1 MLTTPKIKIC
11 GITNLKDIELVS
23 SSGADY
29 AGILLNVAVS
39 QRSVD
44 AEKVESLC
52 SRARIPV
59 VILLWQPTFKEIEI
73 AYNKLKPYAF
83 QLLSQEKPELV
94 AEIKLKIPNVMVWK
108 SLHLPSSE
116 QGIAQGIANGIDIN
130 IGDMR
135 TKINTY
141 VDSGADVILVD
152 TVYKSG
158 NSVQHGGTGKISNWN
173 TVVELFK
180 NLDVPVFLAGGI
192 TPSNVK
198 DAIKQV
204 NPYGIDVASGVEK
217 EKGIKDP
224 EKVRELIKT
233 VRRLEEHG

>member
-1 MLTTPKIKIC
+1 MFATPKIKIC

-39 QRSVD
+39 PRSVD
-44 AEKVESLC
+44 AEKAESLC
-52 SRARIPV
+52 RRARIPV

-73 AYNKLKPYAF
+73 AYNRLKPYAF

-94 AEIKLKIPNVMVWK
+94 AEIKSKIPDVMVWK

-116 QGIAQGIANGIDIN
+116 QGIAQGIDIN
-130 IGDMR
+130 IKDMR
-135 TKINTY
+135 TRINAY
-141 VDSGADVILVD
+141 MNKGADVILVD
-152 TVYKSG
+152 TVFKSG
-158 NSVQHGGTGKISNWN
+158 SGVQHGGTGKISNWN

-192 TPSNVK
+192 TPSNVR
-198 DAIKQV
+198 DAINQV
-204 NPYGIDVASGVEK
+204 DPYGIDVASGVEK

-224 EKVRELIKT
+224 VKVREVIKR
-233 VRRLEEHG
+233 VRRLGEHG

>member
-1 MLTTPKIKIC
+1 MFATPKIKIC

-39 QRSVD
+39 SRSVD
-44 AEKVESLC
+44 MEKAESLC
-52 SRARIPV
+52 RRARIPV

-73 AYNKLKPYAF
+73 AYNRLKPYAF

-94 AEIKLKIPNVMVWK
+94 AEIKSKIPDVMVWK
-108 SLHLPSSE
+108 SIHLPSSE
-116 QGIAQGIANGIDIN
+116 QGIDIN
-130 IGDMR
+130 INDMR
-135 TKINTY
+135 KRMNAY
-141 VDSGADVILVD
+141 MNKGADVILVD

-158 NSVQHGGTGKISNWN
+158 SSVQHGGTGKISNWN

-198 DAIKQV
+198 DAINKV

-224 EKVRELIKT
+224 VKVRELIKI

>member
-1 MLTTPKIKIC
+1 MSGYKVKIC
-11 GITNLKDIELVS
+11 GITNLKDMELVS
-23 SSGADY
+23 SSDANY
-29 AGILLNVAVS
+29 AGILVNVAVS

-44 AEKVESLC
+44 IKKAESLC

-59 VILLWQPTFKEIEI
+59 VILLWQPAFKEVEI
-73 AYNKLKPYAF
+73 AYKRLKPYAF
-83 QLLSQEKPELV
+83 QLLSQEKPKLV
-94 AEIKLKIPNVMVWK
+94 REIKSKIPDVMVWK
-108 SLHLPSSE
+108 SIHLPSSE
-116 QGIAQGIANGIDIN
+116 QGIDHNIRNIRTRIEAYIN
-130 IGDMR
+130 SG
-135 TKINTY
+135 
-141 VDSGADVILVD
+141 VDAILVD

-158 NSVQHGGTGKISNWN
+158 SSAQYGGTGRISNWN
-173 TVVELFK
+173 TVTELFK

-198 DAIKQV
+198 DAINQV

-233 VRRLEEHG
+233 VRSFSND

>member
-1 MLTTPKIKIC
+1 MFATPKIKIC
-11 GITNLKDIELVS
+11 GITNLRDIELVS

-39 QRSVD
+39 PRSVD
-44 AEKVESLC
+44 TEKAESLC
-52 SRARIPV
+52 RRARIPV
-59 VILLWQPTFKEIEI
+59 VILLWEPTFKEIEI
-73 AYNKLKPYAF
+73 AYNRLKPYAF

-94 AEIKLKIPNVMVWK
+94 AEIKSKIPDVMVWK

-116 QGIAQGIANGIDIN
+116 QGIARGIDIN
-130 IGDMR
+130 IKDMR
-135 TKINTY
+135 TRINAY
-141 VDSGADVILVD
+141 MNKGADVILVD

-158 NSVQHGGTGKISNWN
+158 SSGQYGGTGKISNWN

-198 DAIKQV
+198 DAINQV

-224 EKVRELIKT
+224 VKVRELIKI
-233 VRRLEEHG
+233 VRRIEEHG

>member
-1 MLTTPKIKIC
+1 MFTTPKIKIC

-29 AGILLNVAVS
+29 AGVLVNVSAS
-39 QRSVD
+39 KRSVD
-44 AEKVESLC
+44 IEKAESLC

-59 VILLWQPTFKEIEI
+59 VILLWEPTFKEIEI
-73 AYNKLKPYAF
+73 AYNRLKPYAF

-94 AEIKLKIPNVMVWK
+94 GEIKLKIPDVMVWK

-116 QGIAQGIANGIDIN
+116 QGIAQGIDIN

-135 TKINTY
+135 TRINSY
-141 VDSGADVILVD
+141 MDKGADVILVD
-152 TVYKSG
+152 TVYRSG
-158 NSVQHGGTGKISNWN
+158 SSVQHGGTGKISNWN
-173 TVVELFK
+173 TVTELFK

-198 DAIKQV
+198 DAISKV
-204 NPYGIDVASGVEK
+204 NPYGIDVASGVER

-224 EKVRELIKT
+224 EKVRELIKI

>member
-1 MLTTPKIKIC
+1 MLATPKIKIC

-29 AGILLNVAVS
+29 AGILLNVAAS
-39 QRSVD
+39 PRSVD
-44 AEKVESLC
+44 GKKAESLC
-52 SRARIPV
+52 LRARIPV
-59 VILLWQPTFKEIEI
+59 VVLLWQPTFKEIKI
-73 AYNKLKPYAF
+73 AYNRLKPYAF
-83 QLLSQEKPELV
+83 QLLSQEKQELV
-94 AEIKLKIPNVMVWK
+94 AEIKSKIPDVMVWK

-116 QGIAQGIANGIDIN
+116 QGIDTN
-130 IGDMR
+130 IKDMR
-135 TKINTY
+135 IRINAY
-141 VDSGADVILVD
+141 MNKGADAILID

-158 NSVQHGGTGKISNWN
+158 SSVQHGGTGKISNWN

-180 NLDVPVFLAGGI
+180 NLDVPLFLAGGI

-198 DAIKQV
+198 DAINQV

-224 EKVRELIKT
+224 VKVRELVKI
-233 VRRLEEHG
+233 VRRIEEHG

>member
-1 MLTTPKIKIC
+1 MFATPKIKIC

-39 QRSVD
+39 PRSVD
-44 AEKVESLC
+44 MEKAESLC
-52 SRARIPV
+52 RRARIPV
-59 VILLWQPTFKEIEI
+59 VILLWEPTFKEIEI
-73 AYNKLKPYAF
+73 AYNRLKPYAF

-94 AEIKLKIPNVMVWK
+94 AEIKSKIPDVMVWK
-108 SLHLPSSE
+108 SIHLPFSE
-116 QGIAQGIANGIDIN
+116 QGIDIN
-130 IGDMR
+130 IEDMR
-135 TKINTY
+135 TKINSY
-141 VDSGADVILVD
+141 INSGADVILID

-158 NSVQHGGTGKISNWN
+158 SSVQHGGTGKISNWN
-173 TVVELFK
+173 TVTELTE
-180 NLDVPVFLAGGI
+180 NLDAPVFLAGGI

-198 DAIKQV
+198 NAINQV

-224 EKVRELIKT
+224 IKVRELIKI

>member
-1 MLTTPKIKIC
+1 MLIVPRVKIC

-29 AGILLNVAVS
+29 AGILVNVSAS
-39 QRSVD
+39 KRSVD
-44 AEKVESLC
+44 MEKAKSLC
-52 SRARIPV
+52 LKARIPIV
-59 VILLWQPTFKEIEI
+59 VLLWQPTFKEIET

-94 AEIKLKIPNVMVWK
+94 REIKSKIPDVMVWK
-108 SLHLPSSE
+108 SVHLPSSE
-116 QGIAQGIANGIDIN
+116 QDIDQVIDIN
-130 IGDMR
+130 IEDMR

-141 VDSGADVILVD
+141 VDSGADAILVD

-158 NSVQHGGTGKISNWN
+158 SGVQHGGTGKTSNWD
-173 TVVELFK
+173 TVVELTN
-180 NLDVPVFLAGGI
+180 NLDAPIFLAGGI
-192 TPSNVK
+192 TPSNVR
-198 DAIKQV
+198 DAINQV
-204 NPYGIDVASGVEK
+204 HPYGIDVASGVEK

-233 VRRLEEHG
+233 VRSFSNG

>member
-1 MLTTPKIKIC
+1 MFPTPKIKIC
-11 GITNLKDIELVS
+11 GITNLNDMELVS

-29 AGILLNVAVS
+29 AGVLLNVSVS
-39 QRSVD
+39 PRSVD
-44 AEKVESLC
+44 EEKAESLC
-52 SRARIPV
+52 RRARIPV
-59 VILLWQPTFKEIEI
+59 VILLWEPAFKEIEI
-73 AYNKLKPYAF
+73 AYKRLKPYAF

-94 AEIKLKIPNVMVWK
+94 AEIKSKIPDVMVWK

-116 QGIAQGIANGIDIN
+116 QGITQGIDIN
-130 IGDMR
+130 IKDMR
-135 TKINTY
+135 TRINTY

-152 TVYKSG
+152 TVYRFG
-158 NSVQHGGTGKISNWN
+158 DSVQHGGTGKISNWN

-180 NLDVPVFLAGGI
+180 DLDVPVFLAGGI

-198 DAIKQV
+198 DAINKV

-224 EKVRELIKT
+224 VKVRELIKI

>member
-1 MLTTPKIKIC
+1 MFATHKIKIC
-11 GITNLKDIELVS
+11 GITNLNDMELVS

-39 QRSVD
+39 PRSVD
-44 AEKVESLC
+44 GEKAESLC
-52 SRARIPV
+52 LRARIPV
-59 VILLWQPTFKEIEI
+59 VILLWEPKFKEIEI
-73 AYNKLKPYAF
+73 AYNRLKPYAF

-94 AEIKLKIPNVMVWK
+94 AEIKSKIPDVTVWK

-116 QGIAQGIANGIDIN
+116 QGITQGIDIN
-130 IGDMR
+130 IKDMR
-135 TKINTY
+135 TRIETY
-141 VDSGADVILVD
+141 IDSGVDAILVD
-152 TVYKSG
+152 TVYRSG
-158 NSVQHGGTGKISNWN
+158 DSVQHGGTGKISNWN

-198 DAIKQV
+198 DAINQV

-224 EKVRELIKT
+224 VKVRELIKI

>member
-1 MLTTPKIKIC
+1 MFATPKIKIC
-11 GITNLKDIELVS
+11 GITNLRDIELVS

-39 QRSVD
+39 PRSVD
-44 AEKVESLC
+44 TEKAESLC
-52 SRARIPV
+52 RRARIPV
-59 VILLWQPTFKEIEI
+59 VILLWEPTFKEIEI
-73 AYNKLKPYAF
+73 AYNRLKPYAF
-83 QLLSQEKPELV
+83 QLLSQENPELV
-94 AEIKLKIPNVMVWK
+94 AEIKSKIPDVMVWK

-116 QGIAQGIANGIDIN
+116 QGIARGIDIN
-130 IGDMR
+130 IKDMR
-135 TKINTY
+135 IRINAY
-141 VDSGADVILVD
+141 MNKGADVILVD

-158 NSVQHGGTGKISNWN
+158 SSGQYGGTGKISNWN

-198 DAIKQV
+198 DAINQV

-224 EKVRELIKT
+224 VKVRELIKI
-233 VRRLEEHG
+233 VRRIEEHG